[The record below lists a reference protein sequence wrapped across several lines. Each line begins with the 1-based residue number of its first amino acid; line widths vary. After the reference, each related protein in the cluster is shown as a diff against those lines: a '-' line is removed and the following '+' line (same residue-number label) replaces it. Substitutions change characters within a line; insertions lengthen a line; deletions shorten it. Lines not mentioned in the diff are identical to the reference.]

1 MLYISQVLRD
11 CLTGNGTTAMIACIS
26 PSADDIKETSN
37 TLRYADCV
45 KSMEKPEMPK
55 NLCLSRLKMLPPT
68 PAKFS
73 RKRELNHTI
82 ETPTPT
88 KRRALT
94 DNSSNARFKMN
105 KSASDLP
112 KFQLE
117 TIRDVSDDMELSDS
131 VSDISSIAA
140 HNAREAIQ

>member
-1 MLYISQVLRD
+1 
-11 CLTGNGTTAMIACIS
+11 MIACIS

-55 NLCLSRLKMLPPT
+55 HLSMSVSRLKLLPPT

-88 KRRALT
+88 KRRALPSRSVT
-94 DNSSNARFKMN
+94 LICNFNRTLSNLK
-105 KSASDLP
+105 
-112 KFQLE
+112 
-117 TIRDVSDDMELSDS
+117 
-131 VSDISSIAA
+131 
-140 HNAREAIQ
+140 